1 MSKNAKL
8 LEYSRFTIDEYRIPP
23 VITGAKKDED
33 TLEIINLTLK
43 TTFFIFMFFFLTPL
57 NTKT

>member
-23 VITGAKKDED
+23 VITCAKKDED

-43 TTFFIFMFFFLTPL
+43 TNFFIFMFFFLIPFR
-57 NTKT
+57 TKT